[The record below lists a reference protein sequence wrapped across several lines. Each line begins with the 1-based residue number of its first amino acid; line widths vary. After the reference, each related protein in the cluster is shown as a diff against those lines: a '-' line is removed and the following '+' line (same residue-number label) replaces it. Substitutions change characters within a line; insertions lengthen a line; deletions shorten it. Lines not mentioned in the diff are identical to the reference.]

1 LALHNTGHGF
11 CQRGVDGF
19 DDLWLAQRA
28 DFCVESDMIQKNP
41 GKLDEAEAKLLKLHF
56 SKKMADDAMFYPLF
70 DHMPGVSFFAKDEK
84 FRIVAANRHFYE
96 RFGFEKES
104 DIIGLDD
111 FTLFPTGLAEHFRR
125 DDIEVLTTGLAKLNI
140 VELFFNRQRIPDW
153 FITNKLPV
161 LGRSGKVIGLMGTT
175 QSYES
180 KKQILQPIMQIDK
193 AVNYIREHFRDKVSV
208 EDLAAMVHL
217 SPRQLQRKF
226 VEAFGS
232 SPQAFI
238 MKLRIQAACLALK
251 EESAQI
257 SEVARATGFADQSSF
272 TQHFQRHM
280 GMTPLRYLRQFRLR
294 RG

>member
-1 LALHNTGHGF
+1 MALKTT
-11 CQRGVDGF
+11 
-19 DDLWLAQRA
+19 ATASSA
-28 DFCVESDMIQKNP
+28 DAV
-41 GKLDEAEAKLLKLHF
+41 LLKQRF
-56 SKKMADDAMFYPLF
+56 ARRMADDAMFYPLF

-104 DIIGLDD
+104 DIIGQDD

-125 DDIEVLTTGLAKLNI
+125 DDAEVLATGVAKLNI

-161 LGRSGKVIGLMGTT
+161 LDRKGKVMGLMGTT

-180 KKQILQPIMQIDK
+180 KKQILQPFMQIDK
-193 AVNYIREHFRDKVSV
+193 AVNYIREHFRKKVSV
-208 EDLAAMVHL
+208 EELAAMVHL

-257 SEVARATGFADQSSF
+257 SEVARAMGFADQSSF
-272 TQHFQRHM
+272 TQHFQRHL

-294 RG
+294 RI